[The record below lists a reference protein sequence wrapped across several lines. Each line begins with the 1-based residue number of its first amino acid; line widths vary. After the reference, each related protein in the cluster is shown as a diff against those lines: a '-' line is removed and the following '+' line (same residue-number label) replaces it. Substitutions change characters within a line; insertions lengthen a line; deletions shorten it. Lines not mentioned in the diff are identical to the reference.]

1 MKKFAI
7 QAATMVGTYLAL
19 ISMFDAPVWG
29 AMIGGWV
36 VWLVV
41 RPEGWQ

>member
-7 QAATMVGTYLAL
+7 QAAAMVGAYLAL
-19 ISMFDAPVWG
+19 ILVFDAPVWG

-36 VWLVV
+36 FWLTV
-41 RPEGWQ
+41 RPKEWQ